1 MPGIEEAANLAYTSK
16 LMENTSATDVPMEDI
31 VSQLQTEGYEIYS
44 APGNGITGIKLDTA
58 SLSIS
63 KDGTGTINVTYEGNT
78 EGIQYYAVVD
88 GKYYLMTKDEKG
100 ISISREATDINGS
113 EAEELKAESSNNSY
127 VKVEE
132 ISGNTIKLK
141 AGSTIGTAT
150 IKVTYGSY
158 TATCTVSVVTT
169 PTEDSEANA
178 GTSVTTGYGT
188 VEVIWLDG
196 ETNTVTSTPNVP
208 VLTSNGEAMTPVTW
222 TYEEG
227 TKTWTEDGT
236 ASSSWYSYNSV
247 SKRGEDGKLED
258 NTTSKWANAKTAN
271 GSYFVWIPRY
281 AYRITYYANETS
293 TEPTGY
299 YDGWGMWKADGTL
312 KYKLD
317 EGIETVEYKGNK
329 YIVHPAFCDGSDNGY
344 ANGEWDKE
352 LSGFWFAKYEMSNS
366 SDLKSV
372 PNVTSLRSTSIGN
385 QYKYARQSKFGYT
398 GATRTI
404 NSNNTEY
411 SYTNYMDSHLVKNS
425 EWGAV
430 AYLTQSQ
437 YGRNGN
443 EISVNQCNIYYTGA
457 GRGEGNNKIYN
468 STYSSSNMT
477 EAQKY
482 NGEIGVLSSTTG
494 NVYGVYDMS
503 GGAWEYTAGYDKLG
517 NSSYVDETN
526 YGKYLTQEAKNEK
539 GEYISTKYATA
550 YSNGESTY
558 SGSKIYEICKVGEG
572 TKEVYTGTSVDA
584 WFDDYS
590 NFAGLYYP
598 FFTRSGG
605 YYSATRSA
613 GVFFSSSSGENYV
626 SNVSFRVALCP

>member
-158 TATCTVSVVTT
+158 TATCTVSVVTS

-208 VLTSNGEAMTPVTW
+208 VLTSNEEAMTPVTW
-222 TYEEG
+222 TYDEG

-299 YDGWGMWKADGTL
+299 YDGWGMWKVDGTL

-372 PNVTSLRSTSIGN
+372 PNVTSLGSTSIGN

-443 EISVNQCNIYYTGA
+443 EISVNQCNYYTGA
-457 GRGEGNNKIYN
+457 GRGEGDNKIYN
-468 STYSSSNMT
+468 STYSSSNIT

-503 GGAWEYTAGYDKLG
+503 GGAWDYTAGYDKLG
-517 NSSYVDETN
+517 DSSYVDGTS

-572 TKEVYTGTSVDA
+572 TKEVYTGTSADA
-584 WFDDYS
+584 WFDDYA
-590 NFAGLYYP
+590 NFAGLNAP
-598 FFTRSGG
+598 FFIRSG
-605 YYSATRSA
+605 YFSSSSSA
-613 GVFFSSSSGENYV
+613 GVFYSHDYYGNSYSYY
-626 SNVSFRVALCP
+626 SFRVALCP